1 MKKKY
6 TYLIIIFL
14 IAASLAAFGRIAGN
28 DFINLDDIAYIT
40 ENSNIKS
47 GINPHSIKWAFTDIV
62 VSNWVPL
69 ALISHML
76 DWSLFG
82 ADPSGHHI
90 VNLLL
95 HIGSVIFLFLFLSK
109 TTNNIWPAAFAAA
122 LFALHPLRVE
132 SVAWAAE
139 RKDVLSMFF
148 GTAALYAY
156 AFYAESYR
164 LSRYFLSLILFALSL
179 LSKSM
184 LVTLPFVF
192 LLLDY
197 WPLGRWQKA
206 LTAPPGNRFRLM
218 GRIIGEKVPFIFL
231 TIIPGFITIL
241 AQSRTADYTPF
252 PARVANTIVVYVLYL
267 EKTFW
272 PADLVLLSYSAGS
285 FPLWQI
291 IASCIILG
299 GITIAVIYF
308 IKKAPFLCVGW
319 FWYLGTLIPVSGLVP
334 TYALIADHYTYLPS
348 IGMAIMLSWGIQT
361 FIKSKET
368 RMKIIFPGAVV
379 ILAVLAVLTWRQ
391 CGYWKNSIVLWNHAL
406 QVTQDNPFAHMNRG
420 IAYSKIGE
428 HNLAIGD
435 FNEAIRLKPD
445 YILAYFNR
453 GNAYISN
460 GLPNPAIEDYNEA
473 IRLKPDFILAYNNRA
488 LAYIK
493 LGRHKPAIED
503 YSEAI
508 RLKPYYT
515 YTYFNRGTV
524 YFKNGQYESAIK
536 DYSEVIRLNPD
547 YANAYSSRGLAYLK
561 QGDKEQGCR
570 DVKKACELGK
580 CELFEAAKGG
590 YCR

>member
-1 MKKKY
+1 MKIKY

-47 GINPHSIKWAFTDIV
+47 GINPQSIKWAFTDIV

-82 ADPSGHHI
+82 ADPSGHHL

-95 HIGSVIFLFLFLSK
+95 HIGSVIFLFLFLCK

-148 GTAALYAY
+148 GMAALYAY
-156 AFYAESYR
+156 AFYAESFR

-206 LTAPPGNRFRLM
+206 LTAPLGKRSRLM

-231 TIIPGFITIL
+231 TILPVFITIL
-241 AQSRTADYTPF
+241 AQSRTAAYTPF
-252 PARVANTIVVYVLYL
+252 PARVTNAIVVYVLYL

-291 IASCIILG
+291 VASCIILG
-299 GITIAVIYF
+299 GITFAVIYF
-308 IKKAPFLCVGW
+308 FKKAPFLCVGW

-334 TYALIADHYTYLPS
+334 TYALFADHYTYLPS
-348 IGMAIMLSWGIQT
+348 IGLAIMLGWGFQT

-391 CGYWKNSIVLWNHAL
+391 CGYWKNSIELWNHAL
-406 QVTQDNPFAHMNRG
+406 QVTRDNPFAHMNRG

-428 HNLAIGD
+428 RNLAIED

-453 GNAYISN
+453 GNAYISS

-493 LGRHKPAIED
+493 LGRHKPAIDD

-515 YTYFNRGTV
+515 YTFFNRGTA
-524 YFKNGQYESAIK
+524 YFKNGQYELAVK
-536 DYSEVIRLNPD
+536 DYNEVIRLNPD

-580 CELFEAAKGG
+580 CELFEAAQGG